1 MQPYKG
7 IKTGIGRARAFLRL
21 ALMQKKLPDYLDLLQ
36 SSDQSFRA
44 TFWEDWSLIRND
56 EAPEIFGHM
65 QGLSIGTVLNAFYL
79 ISQSGIHPETDR
91 SELVRDFK
99 NLLGPGPFR
108 DFQNLLSPSPDR
120 SGPFF
125 FVPVCGIGQE
135 DRMRKHY
142 KIILKQEL

>member
-1 MQPYKG
+1 MQPCEG

-79 ISQSGIHPETDR
+79 ISQSRIHPESPGWRPVGPNWSEIFKICLTLDR
-91 SELVRDFK
+91 SQTFK
-99 NLLGPGPFR
+99 
-108 DFQNLLSPSPDR
+108 
-120 SGPFF
+120 
-125 FVPVCGIGQE
+125 V
-135 DRMRKHY
+135 
-142 KIILKQEL
+142 

>member
-1 MQPYKG
+1 
-7 IKTGIGRARAFLRL
+7 
-21 ALMQKKLPDYLDLLQ
+21 MQKKLPDYLDLLQ

-99 NLLGPGPFR
+99 NLLGPGPVR
-108 DFQNLLSPSPDR
+108 DFQNCNSVRNRAGGSHVKAL
-120 SGPFF
+120 
-125 FVPVCGIGQE
+125 
-135 DRMRKHY
+135 
-142 KIILKQEL
+142 

>member
-1 MQPYKG
+1 MQPSKG

-65 QGLSIGTVLNAFYL
+65 QGLSIGNVFNALLANCTEPHSY
-79 ISQSGIHPETDR
+79 ISGKLP
-91 SELVRDFK
+91 
-99 NLLGPGPFR
+99 
-108 DFQNLLSPSPDR
+108 
-120 SGPFF
+120 
-125 FVPVCGIGQE
+125 
-135 DRMRKHY
+135 
-142 KIILKQEL
+142 

>member
-79 ISQSGIHPETDR
+79 ISQSGIHPETDQ
-91 SELVRDFK
+91 SVLVLDF
-99 NLLGPGPFR
+99 LLGPGPVL
-108 DFQNLLSPSPDR
+108 DFQSLVPVQ

-125 FVPVCGIGQE
+125 KIKPVCGMGQE

-142 KIILKQEL
+142 KMILKPEL

>member
-65 QGLSIGTVLNAFYL
+65 QGLSIGTVLNALYL
-79 ISQSGIHPETDR
+79 ISKSGIHPETDQ
-91 SELVRDFK
+91 SVLVLDF
-99 NLLGPGPFR
+99 LLGPGPVL
-108 DFQNLLSPSPDR
+108 DFQSLVPVQ

-125 FVPVCGIGQE
+125 KIEPVCGMGHE
-135 DRMRKHY
+135 KA
-142 KIILKQEL
+142 L

>member
-1 MQPYKG
+1 MDDQSRIVCTYLWGWGIRLQPMKG

-65 QGLSIGTVLNAFYL
+65 QGLSIGTVLFL
-79 ISQSGIHPETDR
+79 RTS
-91 SELVRDFK
+91 LVR
-99 NLLGPGPFR
+99 PG
-108 DFQNLLSPSPDR
+108 
-120 SGPFF
+120 
-125 FVPVCGIGQE
+125 
-135 DRMRKHY
+135 
-142 KIILKQEL
+142 

>member
-1 MQPYKG
+1 VQPYEG

-65 QGLSIGTVLNAFYL
+65 QGLSIGTVLNTFYSNPNNSAASWHNSDRANSVMGSRFRL
-79 ISQSGIHPETDR
+79 RSFSQLYRRWDT
-91 SELVRDFK
+91 
-99 NLLGPGPFR
+99 
-108 DFQNLLSPSPDR
+108 
-120 SGPFF
+120 
-125 FVPVCGIGQE
+125 
-135 DRMRKHY
+135 
-142 KIILKQEL
+142 KIA

>member
-1 MQPYKG
+1 MFTYVPRGIWSQPMKG

-65 QGLSIGTVLNAFYL
+65 QGLSIGTVLNDFY
-79 ISQSGIHPETDR
+79 SP
-91 SELVRDFK
+91 
-99 NLLGPGPFR
+99 PFR
-108 DFQNLLSPSPDR
+108 FKGEPYSQ
-120 SGPFF
+120 
-125 FVPVCGIGQE
+125 
-135 DRMRKHY
+135 
-142 KIILKQEL
+142 

>member
-79 ISQSGIHPETDR
+79 ISKSGIHPETDQ
-91 SELVRDFK
+91 SVLVLDF
-99 NLLGPGPFR
+99 LLGPGPVL
-108 DFQNLLSPSPDR
+108 DFQSLVPVQ

-125 FVPVCGIGQE
+125 KIVPVCGIGQE
-135 DRMRKHY
+135 DRM
-142 KIILKQEL
+142 